1 MKFGSLVISFGLFGH
16 CLVLVEVF
24 ILDFD
29 DIFLSLLNC
38 AAVSVQHSSVRSNV

>member
-1 MKFGSLVISFGLFGH
+1 MISFGLFGH

-29 DIFLSLLNC
+29 DIFFHCL
-38 AAVSVQHSSVRSNV
+38 SVQL